1 MRNAYRLFAVLLL
14 LLGSVAAW
22 AAEEAPAT
30 STAIPNPEM
39 NLQVDNALPATFRGG
54 DPDSGVV
61 HVLEDAY
68 YQRQEH
74 TLLYGDNPADMGA
87 PAGSTFEGPP
97 TINWTTERVG
107 EDGNLETVSNDNN
120 NSATSGSE
128 FPEPGEYRVG
138 NSGAR
143 QVSSSGG
150 GASDADGAA
159 GTETAG
165 SGSTGTGEDG
175 AAATGA
181 DGTGTTG
188 TAEDGAAGTAAT
200 GNATT
205 GTGTAADGAAS
216 QRITSTQTTGVVCH
230 DVTAPTVWA
239 AIQEGAGAATLADDE
254 AQLQENLRLQL
265 LASKGQFQPNADLGE
280 GLKGTSLMAVFE
292 FPVNAKP
299 AEKTAALTVKGPV
312 FNAVGKDETRSA
324 GLAPMTVLDQDLQT
338 RQTEVGPSNQLEGVF
353 VRRNVPF
360 LAAAMATDNGDKC
373 KTAAEATVRIETKD
387 GEPVEKTDGA
397 YLFRVPNHPRAEF
410 ADQPEYQFVVE
421 GVDKDGNKTVVKL
434 PLFVVNTQVSYE
446 GGQNE

>member
-1 MRNAYRLFAVLLL
+1 MKTPHRLFAILLL
-14 LLGSVAAW
+14 LLGSTAGW
-22 AAEEAPAT
+22 AAEETTA
-30 STAIPNPEM
+30 STTTIPNPEM

-107 EDGNLETVSNDNN
+107 DDGNLETVSNDNN

-143 QVSSSGG
+143 QVGSSGG

-165 SGSTGTGEDG
+165 SGSTGTAQDG
-175 AAATGA
+175 AAGTGTG
-181 DGTGTTG
+181 GTGTTG
-188 TAEDGAAGTAAT
+188 TAADAAAGTDTGAT
-200 GNATT
+200 GTE
-205 GTGTAADGAAS
+205 GEAADGAAA
-216 QRITSTQTTGVVCH
+216 QRVTSTQTTGVVCH

-239 AIQEGAGAATLADDE
+239 AIQEGAGAATLAESE
-254 AQLQENLRLQL
+254 AQLQENLRIQL

-280 GLKGTSLMAVFE
+280 NLKGTSLMAVFE

-312 FNAVGKDETRSA
+312 FNAVGKDETRAA
-324 GLAPMTVLDQDLQT
+324 GLAPMTVLDQELQT
-338 RQTEVGPSNQLEGVF
+338 RQTEVGPSSQLEGVF

-373 KTAAEATVRIETKD
+373 KTAAEAVVRIETKD
-387 GEPVEKTDGA
+387 GEPVEKTNGA

-434 PLFVVNTQVSYE
+434 PLYVVNTQVSYE